1 MKESFIRNH
10 TLYLVCSL
18 VVVVGSHLLTV
29 VDTVTNW
36 WHVLIC
42 MLLSLLPKARVVF
55 PVHKPSSDYH
65 PAILVTGTSSG
76 IGHDTAIALA
86 SKGFT
91 VFAGVR
97 RWEDGARV
105 ENDFLD
111 SIKPQTIYKNRW
123 ARPSWVERLLANIH
137 RSLGAT
143 EEQPEPEASSDDEA
157 TIVPQTV
164 TSRRLRRRKQRS
176 QAVNGKTEHFD
187 PNAVSARDQSAP
199 EYEQLVRETGSIIP
213 VILDVADK
221 KSIDGAFDKVSE
233 ELEKRGIPLVG
244 LVNNAGVTAS
254 GPMDIAATSFI
265 DYCMAVN
272 FAGPVGVAQKF
283 MPLLRASSGRIVNV
297 SSIMAWLIGPGFGV
311 YCASKAALSAASR
324 AWHFELANSGMSV
337 SVVEPGLT
345 RTALWKKLEAEL
357 QFHHSRLNGLP
368 LRRRRS
374 AEQID
379 DESGRESPV
388 AMPGDEAVATPSS
401 SPATPAN
408 EPERSENQTLYDP
421 MIRRIQTSNELA
433 PIFALPTHHA
443 VGAILHSLTSSYPK
457 STYRVG
463 WDARWMSLATWLA
476 SEEVVEWVC
485 RVIGIV
491 SDN

>member
-18 VVVVGSHLLTV
+18 IVVVGSHLLTV
-29 VDTVTNW
+29 VDTITNW

-55 PVHKPSSDYH
+55 PVHHPSSDYH

-111 SIKPQTIYKNRW
+111 SIKPQTIYENRW
-123 ARPSWVERLLANIH
+123 ARPSWFERLLANIH
-137 RSLGAT
+137 RSLGAS
-143 EEQPEPEASSDDEA
+143 EEQPEMEASSDDDEA
-157 TIVPQTV
+157 TVVPQTV
-164 TSRRLRRRKQRS
+164 TSRRLRRRKQRL
-176 QAVNGKTEHFD
+176 QGTNGKTEHFD
-187 PNAVSARDQSAP
+187 PNAVSARGQSAP
-199 EYEQLVRETGSIIP
+199 EYEQMVRETGTIIP
-213 VILDVADK
+213 VILDVSDK
-221 KSIDGAFDKVSE
+221 QSIDDAFDKVSE

-254 GPMDIAATSFI
+254 GPMDIAATNFI

-272 FAGPVGVAQKF
+272 FAGPVSVAQKF
-283 MPLLRASSGRIVNV
+283 MPLLRTSSGRIVNV

-345 RTALWKKLEAEL
+345 RTALWKKLETEL

-374 AEQID
+374 AEQVNS
-379 DESGRESPV
+379 DESGRGSPV
-388 AMPGDEAVATPSS
+388 AMPGDEAVATPSPSS
-401 SPATPAN
+401 SPTTPPN
-408 EPERSENQTLYDP
+408 DPERSENQTL
-421 MIRRIQTSNELA
+421 
-433 PIFALPTHHA
+433 
-443 VGAILHSLTSSYPK
+443 
-457 STYRVG
+457 
-463 WDARWMSLATWLA
+463 
-476 SEEVVEWVC
+476 
-485 RVIGIV
+485 
-491 SDN
+491 